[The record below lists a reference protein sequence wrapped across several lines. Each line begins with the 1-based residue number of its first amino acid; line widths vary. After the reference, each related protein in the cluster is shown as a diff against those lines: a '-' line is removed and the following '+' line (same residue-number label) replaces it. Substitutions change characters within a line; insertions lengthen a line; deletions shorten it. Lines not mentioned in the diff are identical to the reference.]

1 MNLLGDDGLM
11 LKHRGE
17 PRQIRIQK
25 VKLHYFRKT
34 ERKIATGNL
43 IETVVLLDFDPE
55 QSGRIRAG
63 IFPL

>member
-34 ERKIATGNL
+34 ERKIATGNFV
-43 IETVVLLDFDPE
+43 ETVVLLDFDP
-55 QSGRIRAG
+55 
-63 IFPL
+63 